1 MSRPRRAGL
10 VLTLLLL
17 AAGALIALDLHE
29 DGGAPLR
36 RAGQAVA
43 GPVEDLVAN
52 LTAPFT
58 AAADRR
64 VQELERQ
71 NTRLQAQLW
80 AVNADRELAAAGR
93 NLGASGAASVRVPHP
108 EGGRLV
114 TARVVAL
121 GSRPGHAAT
130 ATIDVGRR
138 DGVGPDLTVLNT
150 DGLVGRV
157 LDAGPHTATVL
168 LAADPTSQ
176 IGVRLAG
183 SGEIGVLT
191 GGGRDAPFRLE
202 LLDGDAPVKAG
213 QTVETLGS
221 DRTRPYVSDVPVG
234 TVASAGPPGSGV
246 TRSALVRPA
255 VHFTSLGVVGVVLPP
270 KDSS

>member
-1 MSRPRRAGL
+1 MFRPRRAGL
-10 VLTLLLL
+10 VLALLVS
-17 AAGALIALDLHE
+17 AACALIALDLHE

-36 RAGQAVA
+36 RAGQAIA
-43 GPVEDLVAN
+43 GPVEGLVAD

-71 NTRLQAQLW
+71 NTGLQARLW
-80 AVNADRELAAAGR
+80 AVNADRELALAAR
-93 NLGASGAASVRVPHP
+93 NLASDGASVRVPAHA
-108 EGGRLV
+108 GRRLV

-130 ATIDVGRR
+130 ATIDVGLR

-176 IGVRLAG
+176 IGVRLAE

-221 DRTRPYVSDVPVG
+221 DRTRPYVSDVPLG
-234 TVASAGPPGSGV
+234 TVVSAGPPGSGV

-255 VHFTSLGVVGVVLPP
+255 VDFTSLGVVGVVLPP
-270 KDSS
+270 KDPS